1 MRACGRADSC
11 GRIRRCAAAR
21 LTRGIPRATSGVE
34 LRTAAGVLLQDFTR
48 RKADA
53 ITLGQAAQVRDHTLR
68 AQVVGVPQRA
78 AAKRRET
85 ESEKSAHIAPARGS
99 PPAFA
104 HRAGR

>member
-11 GRIRRCAAAR
+11 GRSRRCAAAR

-48 RKADA
+48 RKAGA

-68 AQVVGVPQRA
+68 AQVVSIPQRA

-85 ESEKSAHIAPARGS
+85 QSEKGPHVAVAPGWR
-99 PPAFA
+99 PHF
-104 HRAGR
+104 

>member
-48 RKADA
+48 RKAGT

-68 AQVVGVPQRA
+68 AQVVSVPQRA
-78 AAKRRET
+78 AAKRRGTET
-85 ESEKSAHIAPARGS
+85 EKRAEVAAARGS
-99 PPAFA
+99 HHAFA
-104 HRAGR
+104 

>member
-48 RKADA
+48 CKAGT

-68 AQVVGVPQRA
+68 AQVVSVPQWA
-78 AAKRRET
+78 AAKRRGNAT
-85 ESEKSAHIAPARGS
+85 AKSAAGAPARGAH
-99 PPAFA
+99 PAFA
-104 HRAGR
+104 PR